1 MHITGNKKKNRTDIS
16 DVRILAAKEKPRYD
30 WKAAIAKAS
39 LVFVLVYGS
48 IGGFLSAYE
57 MEYQKEQC
65 ILCIFWLSF
74 LLSAVYETRRKWAVN
89 LVNILVFL
97 LYVYVAVQSFWIINS
112 GYYAVV
118 NRVMEEAESYLNIV
132 GRTEYA
138 LVVENERMAVT
149 GFALFLGMVGTI
161 LLHIRLHHKASLWAV
176 ISLTLPL
183 YVIPFYFEK
192 MPGAGYMMLL
202 FIGYVTVAVLQGGD
216 VPERTAQ
223 IAYDVMLPVIVAV
236 VLFVQIVTLL
246 LPRAGYEGLVRVSAA
261 KRASERQIANVMQ
274 FGLFS
279 LFSGGQSGAGMS
291 GGMLNKSYAIMPDYE
306 TDLIV
311 RYTPYSYEPVYLKA
325 FTGKEYLGD
334 RWTRADDADAWM
346 EQSVAARAA
355 RYMHDEPEG
364 RLIGYVLL
372 LPDAADGESGAQ
384 DNLSSGGEAPGDNL
398 VSNGNAG
405 ASAGD
410 SMTEESGGASGQ
422 SCAVMEVKNA
432 GASAAYDYRPYYTD
446 YARRGGMDAE
456 YVYYPPVVTLQ
467 NVTEEVN
474 ADYLTVP
481 ESCRRAV
488 ERICREAGFTGTP
501 KEIAAQVVSYFD
513 EEYSYT
519 LRPGFYYGSSDYIT
533 HFLLESKRGY
543 CAHFASSAVMLFRNM
558 GVPAR
563 YAEGYAFTYSDMV
576 LDGTLVEDADYADY
590 YDGYSPIGETALV
603 ELEITD
609 AAAHAWVEIYIEGE
623 GWIVV
628 DPTPASGTDE
638 ENGSFWEDFLNQG
651 QDGAGAAFGDGN
663 VGAYIET
670 ALGGLVSVVSVAALI
685 LLLFIT
691 GKSVYRRAKERRLPA
706 GERAR
711 LEYQRLTAY
720 LSHKDQEFA
729 ALRTI
734 REQADWM
741 NAHCRRGLTAE
752 QSAALYELFFAGE
765 RVSETDARWEELI
778 RHCRRRRAF
787 RRVSKEVR

>member
-1 MHITGNKKKNRTDIS
+1 MHITGIRKKNQTDIS
-16 DVRILAAKEKPRYD
+16 DVRLLEAKEKPRYD
-30 WKAAIAKAS
+30 WKAAAAKAL

-97 LYVYVAVQSFWIINS
+97 LYVYVAFQSFWIINS

-138 LVVENERMAVT
+138 LVVENERAAVT

-161 LLHIRLHHKASLWAV
+161 LLHIRLHHKASLWTV
-176 ISLTLPL
+176 IFLTLPL

-202 FIGYVTVAVLQGGD
+202 FIGYVTVAVLQGGN

-223 IAYDVMLPVIVAV
+223 IAHDVMLPVIAAV

-274 FGLFS
+274 YGLFS
-279 LFSGGQSGAGMS
+279 LFSGGQSGAGVS
-291 GGMLNKSYAIMPDYE
+291 GGMLNKSYAVMPDYE

-364 RLIGYVLL
+364 RLMGYVL
-372 LPDAADGESGAQ
+372 PDVPD
-384 DNLSSGGEAPGDNL
+384 
-398 VSNGNAG
+398 GNAKT
-405 ASAGD
+405 SAGD
-410 SMTEESGGASGQ
+410 GVTEESGGAQDGSSGTADGASGQ

-456 YVYYPPVVTLQ
+456 YVYYPPVVMLR

-501 KEIAAQVVSYFD
+501 KEIAAQVISYFD

-563 YAEGYAFTYSDMV
+563 YAEGYAFTYSDMI
-576 LDGTLVEDADYADY
+576 LDGTLVEDTDYADY

-628 DPTPASGTDE
+628 DPTPASSTDE

-651 QDGAGAAFGDGN
+651 EDGAGAAFGDGN
-663 VGAYIET
+663 VGTYIET
-670 ALGGLVSVVSVAALI
+670 ALGGLVSAVSVAALI

-691 GKSVYRRAKERRLPA
+691 GKYVYRRAKERRLPA

-720 LSHKDQEFA
+720 LSHKNQEFA
-729 ALRTI
+729 VLRTI

-741 NAHCRRGLTAE
+741 NAHCRRGLTKE

-765 RVSETDARWEELI
+765 NVSETDARWEELI